1 MASSLTFSRKA
12 GFAESDMRGRR
23 LPLAVL
29 VLALMTLGA
38 CRQTPVHYRRALSD
52 IEQADVA
59 KLLEGGM
66 VQRYYQGSA
75 AEQMTIRYAISL
87 DPANADLHRER
98 GIAWAKRGLKSDW
111 QGYDD
116 AARLDPLQWQGYR
129 GYMHLYF
136 NRDYRRAIAD
146 FTALDSLTPGQT
158 PYPQATSVHYMRGVA
173 HMQLGEYATALDY
186 FDRWLAE
193 ETVRVEEVYL
203 GPQVWQYRAVCLDG
217 LGRPEEAE
225 RSLAHGLEVADGES
239 GELWYYLGRRHE
251 ARGSF
256 AEAEQHYAN
265 ALAQATRGYTFGRPY
280 VEEFYEVSVRE
291 IEERMGLLSTSSP
304 QR

>member
-1 MASSLTFSRKA
+1 MASSLTSSRKA
-12 GFAESDMRGRR
+12 GLAQGNPREPR

-29 VLALMTLGA
+29 ALALMTLGA
-38 CRQTPVHYRRALSD
+38 CQQTPAHYQRALSD
-52 IEQADVA
+52 MERADVA
-59 KLLEGGM
+59 KVLEGGM
-66 VQRYYQGSA
+66 VQQYYQGTA
-75 AEQMTIRYAISL
+75 AEQMTIRYALSL
-87 DPANADLHRER
+87 DSANADLHRER
-98 GIAWAKRGLKSDW
+98 GIAWAKRGLKSKW

-193 ETVRVEEVYL
+193 ETVRVEEIYL
-203 GPQVWQYRAVCLDG
+203 GPQVWQYRAVCLDS
-217 LGRPEEAE
+217 LGRTSEAE
-225 RSLAHGLEVADGES
+225 QSLAHGLKVAEGNS

-251 ARGSF
+251 ARGGF
-256 AEAEQHYAN
+256 AEAQRHYTE
-265 ALAQATRGYTFGRPY
+265 ALAKAKRGYTFSRPY

-291 IEERMGLLSTSSP
+291 IEERMGLLNTSSP
-304 QR
+304 ER